1 MAGMLH
7 LIPCLMKPYCGF
19 KLLVISKNFL
29 IKPNP
34 YGVRL
39 FIYDLKGVTTSD
51 QGVIQ
56 IQESIKYL
64 ADNLSQL
71 KEYLNKS
78 ERKEL
83 LRIIQGNL
91 FEQDPGNIQ
100 GNQVRRFNCF
110 AVINSKRINVDIS
123 IFNNQTNAWVTIV
136 DFLTPRNKGY
146 ANITI

>member
-1 MAGMLH
+1 M
-7 LIPCLMKPYCGF
+7 
-19 KLLVISKNFL
+19 
-29 IKPNP
+29 
-34 YGVRL
+34 
-39 FIYDLKGVTTSD
+39 
-51 QGVIQ
+51 
-56 IQESIKYL
+56 QESIKYL

-123 IFNNQTNAWVTIV
+123 VFDNQTNAWVTIV
-136 DFLTPRNKGY
+136 DFLNPGNKGY
-146 ANITI
+146 ANLTI